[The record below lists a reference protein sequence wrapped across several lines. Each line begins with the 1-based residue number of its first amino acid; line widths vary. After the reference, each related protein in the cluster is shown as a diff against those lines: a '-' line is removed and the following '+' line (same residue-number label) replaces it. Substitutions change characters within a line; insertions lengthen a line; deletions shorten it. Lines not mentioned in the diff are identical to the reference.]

1 MLEHIFDKLL
11 PILIHIFELMGVIVL
26 TVGAFTAFYHYVKS
40 KFGKEGYSLKYQF
53 ANSMITALEFKL
65 AAEILKTVLVKSL
78 DELVILGALFLI
90 RALMTF
96 VLEREIKD
104 SEKHNK
110 NAFRIL
116 IKILTLR

>member
-78 DELVILGALFLI
+78 DELIILGALFLI

-110 NAFRIL
+110 NAL
-116 IKILTLR
+116 EA

>member
-1 MLEHIFDKLL
+1 MLEHIFDILL

-78 DELVILGALFLI
+78 DELIILGALFLI

-104 SEKHNK
+104 SEKHHK
-110 NAFRIL
+110 NALEF
-116 IKILTLR
+116 

>member
-78 DELVILGALFLI
+78 DELI
-90 RALMTF
+90 
-96 VLEREIKD
+96 IKV
-104 SEKHNK
+104 
-110 NAFRIL
+110 FF
-116 IKILTLR
+116 